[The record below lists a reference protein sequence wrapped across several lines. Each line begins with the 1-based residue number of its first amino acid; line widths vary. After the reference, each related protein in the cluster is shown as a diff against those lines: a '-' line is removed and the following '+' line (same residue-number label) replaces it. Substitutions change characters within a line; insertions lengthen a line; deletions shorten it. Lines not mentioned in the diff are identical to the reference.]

1 MTYKVCVDYAR
12 YYREMAS
19 VATTAE
25 AWRLYKQLAA
35 LWERAG
41 SELKSNG
48 PEPKQL

>member
-1 MTYKVCVDYAR
+1 
-12 YYREMAS
+12 MAS

-41 SELKSNG
+41 SDLKSIG
-48 PEPKQL
+48 PEPTQL